1 MFNFCLTKD
10 FPNNNLGPRAAKL
23 NLKLFL
29 VFFFLNVFE
38 VKMGKKYK
46 DVDDDREKFSKLDE
60 LAEEEDEDAIV
71 R

>member
-1 MFNFCLTKD
+1 MNF
-10 FPNNNLGPRAAKL
+10 
-23 NLKLFL
+23 
-29 VFFFLNVFE
+29 FE

>member
-1 MFNFCLTKD
+1 
-10 FPNNNLGPRAAKL
+10 
-23 NLKLFL
+23 
-29 VFFFLNVFE
+29 
-38 VKMGKKYK
+38 MGKKYK